1 MDKFV
6 SCEPAPGM
14 KIHRVERNGAGLTVF
29 LSGKDYGCC
38 PSCGT
43 RSASRHSSYSR
54 HLKDLPA
61 HGGPVTAV
69 VTVTRWRCR
78 NAICWQRIFSG
89 ADPLLATPYA
99 RQTSRIRTIIR
110 LFGHG
115 VGGRPSERI
124 MARIGIAVFHTSILR
139 QLKANAPMVQDR
151 PQVRVA
157 GIDEW
162 ASRKGM
168 TCETVIVDLERHEVV
183 DLLPDPTAA
192 SVAKRFI
199 NHPEVEYISR
209 DRAGVYA
216 DGARQGAPQARQ
228 GADRFHLLMNFR
240 ETVAR
245 EMNGIGPPIRETIL
259 AGNDHELRDQEF
271 EERERV
277 VASTRREDRQAVF
290 EEIRALYDSGKTVRE
305 ITLQLGIGRRRVE
318 RWVRRIAPPER
329 NIMEPKSCI
338 PAGFG
343 AFLERRRGEGITNGR
358 QLFGEIV
365 ERGYTGSYSHL
376 ARFLSPRTDAGIIV
390 QKIAGLA
397 PQQARDPVPGRLI
410 SALTAAALCM
420 KPRNQL
426 TDRQQTHLAALKAAS
441 AAFTTTWRLAM
452 RFRGILRGRDSSK
465 LNPWLRD
472 AEASGIYGMRR
483 FVRALRL
490 DIDAVR
496 NAIDEGWSNVQ
507 VEGQIN
513 KLKMLKRAMH
523 GRASLPVLRARMM
536 PM

>member
-1 MDKFV
+1 
-6 SCEPAPGM
+6 M
-14 KIHRVERNGAGLTVF
+14 KIRRVEQNGSGLTVL
-29 LSGKDYGCC
+29 LSGKDRGCC
-38 PSCGT
+38 PTCGT
-43 RSASRHSSYSR
+43 QSTSRHSNYSR
-54 HLKDLPA
+54 HLRDLPA
-61 HGGPVTAV
+61 HGDPVTAV
-69 VTVTRWRCR
+69 VAVTRWRCR
-78 NAICWQRIFSG
+78 NALCSQRIFAG

-99 RQTSRIRTIIR
+99 RQTSRLRTIIR

-115 VGGRPSERI
+115 LGGRPSERI
-124 MARIGIAVFHTSILR
+124 MDRLGMPICHTSILR
-139 QLKANAPMVQDR
+139 QLKANAPKVPGR
-151 PQVRVA
+151 PHLRVA

-162 ASRKGM
+162 AWRKG
-168 TCETVIVDLERHEVV
+168 TTYGTVIVDLERHEVV
-183 DLLPDPTAA
+183 DLLPDRTAA
-192 SVAKRFI
+192 SVAKWFSY
-199 NHPEVEYISR
+199 HPEVEYISR

-245 EMNGIGPPIRETIL
+245 EMSGVGPPIRENSL
-259 AGNDHELRDQEF
+259 AGEDRELQEQGY
-271 EERERV
+271 EARERI
-277 VASTRREDRQAVF
+277 VAFTRRSDRQAVF
-290 EEIRALYDSGKTVRE
+290 DKIRALYDAGKTVRE
-305 ITLQLGIGRRRVE
+305 ISCQLGLGRRRVE

-329 NIMEPKSCI
+329 NIMEPKPST

-343 AFLERRRGEGITNGR
+343 AFLERRRREGVTNGR

-365 ERGYTGSYSHL
+365 ARGYTGSYSHL
-376 ARFLSPRTDAGIIV
+376 ARFLTPRTDAGFIV

-397 PQQARDPVPGRLI
+397 PQQARDPASGRLI
-410 SALTAAALCM
+410 SALTAAALCI

-426 TDRQQTHLAALKAAS
+426 TDRQQSNLAALKAAS
-441 AAFTTTWRLAM
+441 ATFTSMRRLAM

-483 FVRALRL
+483 FGRALRL

-496 NAIDEGWSNVQ
+496 NAIDEGWSNGQ

-513 KLKMLKRAMH
+513 KLKMLKRAMY
-523 GRASLPVLRARMM
+523 GRASLPVLRSRMM
-536 PM
+536 PL